1 VKTVA
6 PTVLLLV
13 DEYHFLLAKNKTN
26 ILLKDFG
33 PNTYYLIKEPFK
45 KAFHAGTKEDC
56 FVSTLC
62 LFRIQKYIDEAIAAV
77 GEDQRQDCPMAKGK
91 MGQIHVEEW
100 HRRHE
105 EPQKLF
111 PR

>member
-1 VKTVA
+1 MKTVA

-62 LFRIQKYIDEAIAAV
+62 LMIMNLSIY
-77 GEDQRQDCPMAKGK
+77 PL
-91 MGQIHVEEW
+91 HY
-100 HRRHE
+100 
-105 EPQKLF
+105 LF
-111 PR
+111 ILVCSLSISYTEIY

>member
-1 VKTVA
+1 MKTVA

-62 LFRIQKYIDEAIAAV
+62 LMIMNLSSLTLSLHTCMFFVYFVYRNILTKRL
-77 GEDQRQDCPMAKGK
+77 QR
-91 MGQIHVEEW
+91 
-100 HRRHE
+100 
-105 EPQKLF
+105 
-111 PR
+111 